1 MNISEE
7 FVTGAMQEVS
17 DKSIRLTGDALGVA
31 EELLNP
37 LVRDLHEM
45 VLVEPTNILCREMR
59 CDRKD

>member
-1 MNISEE
+1 MNISGE
-7 FVTGAMQEVS
+7 FVTDVMQEVS

-37 LVRDLHEM
+37 FVRHFHEM
-45 VLVEPTNILCREMR
+45 VLVEPTDILCREVR